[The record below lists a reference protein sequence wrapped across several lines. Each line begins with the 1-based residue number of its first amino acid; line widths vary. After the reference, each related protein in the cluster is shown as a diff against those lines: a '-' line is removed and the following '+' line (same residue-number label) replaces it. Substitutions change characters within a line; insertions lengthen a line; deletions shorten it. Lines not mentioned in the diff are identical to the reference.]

1 MLGYRIGGRMLSQRQ
16 GVRGVTLIE
25 LMIGIAILSILM
37 AMAVPSFRAWIQ
49 NGKVRTV
56 AESIQNGLQIA
67 RIEAIQRNVRV
78 QFELLDEGKGG
89 AWTVCVQPPAGS
101 CPDPDDGD
109 DSTIQSR
116 SADEGSSTAV
126 TVEAISGDGDEPV
139 VFDPRG
145 RAADNPVTFEVDT
158 DALDAAESRELRIIV
173 GASGSVRLCDPFFDA
188 DDDPRG
194 CPD

>member
-1 MLGYRIGGRMLSQRQ
+1 MLSQRQ

-67 RIEAIQRNVRV
+67 RIEAIQRNTRV

-89 AWTVCVQPPAGS
+89 TWTVCVQPNPAGS

-126 TVEAISGDGDEPV
+126 TVETISGDEDRPV
-139 VFDPRG
+139 VFAPSG
-145 RAADNPVTFEVDT
+145 RVADNPVIFEVDT
-158 DALDAAESRELRIIV
+158 DALETAESRELRIIV
-173 GASGSVRLCDPFFDA
+173 GASGSVRLCDPFFEA

-194 CPD
+194 CSD